1 MTLFK
6 APTKTLPTIEAE
18 YETLLSRCIERM
30 SEFIEECHDEEAFND
45 LKSDFI
51 DETLNMINDWE
62 ADSDKKVT
70 ESFWK
75 HFEGQTETLIKSMIL
90 QD

>member
-6 APTKTLPTIEAE
+6 APTKTLPIIEAE

-45 LKSDFI
+45 L
-51 DETLNMINDWE
+51 
-62 ADSDKKVT
+62 
-70 ESFWK
+70 
-75 HFEGQTETLIKSMIL
+75 
-90 QD
+90 